1 MVRADMTRRSFVA
14 ASFGMMAAAVL
25 GVSGCG
31 TNGSAPASTQQSSS
45 AAETEPP
52 APTVLSAALR
62 AEETMLTAPEAFFS
76 VSPVMAMLKH
86 HVFEGL
92 YDLDLHTGSVRRG
105 LAAAAPTR
113 VNATTYDVTL
123 REDAVFSDG
132 SPVQAAHVEAA
143 YEELIAQSAT
153 YASLLAPIATVM
165 ATSARTVRITLTVDE
180 PAFLQERLSLI
191 KVCAPGA
198 DANATPTTER
208 IGSGPWMY
216 AAINPAYDSAAS
228 ENALASVDAVEG
240 AASAD
245 ASVEASEA
253 GSAASTSE
261 PSEGIIAIPSS
272 VVFAPNPHYTG
283 DAFARAEG
291 MSWYFA
297 SDDAFRTDFFEE
309 GGALA
314 VADVPPSDAGA
325 LNGHGNEME
334 FVPGSLS
341 PFLMFNCA
349 AAPFDNPSVRQAI
362 LYAIDYDR
370 LIADVFDGRASHVTC
385 ALPATHAN
393 YHRAKTVYSHDVT
406 RAQHVLER
414 IGITPSTPAEYS
426 LVVCEEWLKPVGERL
441 AEDLAQVGVNV
452 TLNVMDMA
460 SFMAQSSVFDMVL
473 AVDDPALVGSDCDL
487 FLTWRYGGGVA
498 PESAAGWQTTEAYAA
513 VMENL
518 HLARTFTDRA
528 QQQKCWN
535 DCFDLIAES
544 APLYPLC
551 FLEVATA
558 WNNDALDG
566 FSPLGTGCIDF
577 TGVSLS

>member
-62 AEETMLTAPEAFFS
+62 AEEPMLTAPEAFFS
-76 VSPVMAMLKH
+76 VSPVIAMLKH

-216 AAINPAYDSAAS
+216 AATN
-228 ENALASVDAVEG
+228 
-240 AASAD
+240 
-245 ASVEASEA
+245 
-253 GSAASTSE
+253 
-261 PSEGIIAIPSS
+261 AIPSS

-406 RAQHVLER
+406 RAQHALER

-441 AEDLAQVGVNV
+441 VEDLAQVGVNV
-452 TLNVMDMA
+452 TLNVMDTA

-473 AVDDPALVGSDCDL
+473 AADDPALLGSDCDL
-487 FLTWRYGGGVA
+487 YLTWRYGGGVA
-498 PESAAGWQTTEAYAA
+498 PESAAGWQATEAYAA

-518 HLARTFTDRA
+518 RLARTFTDRA

-577 TGVSLS
+577 TGVSLT